1 MVFYVRL
8 SLTIKE
14 HNFLKEICLTALCL
28 DKNVKFVGAV
38 DNKGKLLAGEFNK
51 YKFFGNSDTL
61 TIKSSIF
68 YLHYLIPALDHQ
80 QTMKSSYTKL
90 IHSNNVSLFDL
101 GDAIYLAV
109 TPLTER
115 KDRYLCVYLELY
127 SSSPSSQIIAHEE
140 IISKISDIL

>member
-1 MVFYVRL
+1 M
-8 SLTIKE
+8 TIKE

-51 YKFFGNSDTL
+51 YKFFGNSDAL

-90 IHSNNVSLFDL
+90 IHSNNVFLFDL
-101 GDAIYLAV
+101 ADLGNAVYLAV

-127 SSSPSSQIIAHEE
+127 SSSPSSIIAHEE